1 MPEGDSL
8 FRLARRLAPLLEGQS
23 VLGLEFPRSA
33 LQGHDLVGQ
42 RIEKVEARGKNLL
55 VRFGGNR
62 TLHLHL
68 RMTGR
73 VTVLRNAAVR
83 PWPSASLVLDVE
95 GLRVVCTGAPRVRLL
110 KTDALHA
117 DPRLRRVGPDLLG
130 GAFDAEAALR
140 NLRAR
145 GAIPIGEALMDQR
158 ALAGIGNIYKSELL
172 FRHGLDP
179 FAPVERFTDDE
190 LRALVADAEVLLRK
204 NAEARS
210 GRRITRKTGHPAD
223 HSVYLRA
230 RRPCFDCGA
239 LVRSKAQALRTTY
252 YCPRCQAPRA

>member
-8 FRLARRLAPLLEGQS
+8 FRLAARLGPVLEGKV

-33 LQGHDLVGQ
+33 LQGHDLVG
-42 RIEKVEARGKNLL
+42 RAIEKVEARGKNLL
-55 VRFGGNR
+55 VRFAGNR

-73 VTVLRNAAVR
+73 VAVLRSAGAK
-83 PWPSASLVLDVE
+83 PWPSASLILDVE
-95 GLRVVCTGAPRVRLL
+95 GARVVCTGAPRVRLL

-130 GAFDAEAALR
+130 GAFDAAAALR

-145 GAIPIGEALMDQR
+145 ASVALGEALLDQR

-179 FAPVERFTDDE
+179 FAPVARFTDDE
-190 LRALVADAEVLLRK
+190 LRALVADAEVLLRR

-210 GRRITRKTGHPAD
+210 GRRITRKAGHPAD

-230 RRPCFDCGA
+230 RRPCFDCGG
-239 LVRSKAQALRTTY
+239 LIRSSAQALRTTY
-252 YCPRCQAPRA
+252 YCPRCQPARG